1 LLFLLFLLELEA
13 ILKID
18 EGIRY
23 KLGGDGNLPLW
34 E

>member
-1 LLFLLFLLELEA
+1 LLLLLLELET

-23 KLGGDGNLPLW
+23 KLGGDGNLPSW